1 MATVSKA
8 RYWTCRKCGTRNART
23 AQRCGGTI
31 KTMIGTP
38 GLYATRCV
46 ERRPKRRVPKHA
58 VTLRDDSYET
68 YLEASRAIHGVT
80 DESCCVC
87 GKPRSQERRH
97 DRDHGHL
104 RGSESF
110 AKPRGVV
117 CVPCN
122 RLMPRE
128 LTAARARLLA
138 AYLERVEGW
147 YAV

>member
-1 MATVSKA
+1 MTATYWSCPCGERLPRA
-8 RYWTCRKCGTRNART
+8 RQKCE
-23 AQRCGGTI
+23 CG
-31 KTMIGTP
+31 
-38 GLYATRCV
+38 R
-46 ERRPKRRVPKHA
+46 RRPKRRVPKHA
-58 VTLRDDSYET
+58 VTLRDDSYEV
-68 YLEASRAIHGVT
+68 YLEASARIHGVT

-104 RGSESF
+104 KGSESF

-128 LTAARARLLA
+128 LTAARAELLA
-138 AYLERVEGW
+138 AYLRRVEVFYSGT
-147 YAV
+147 V